1 MSRRVNAGAR
11 LDRLPI
17 GTFHT
22 RVLWLVGLGMFFD
35 SFDNTL
41 SSSALAS
48 MFHSGWSTL
57 QLNSIFMSATFAG
70 LTVGAALAGLL
81 SDRFGRRF
89 AYQFNL
95 AIFGGMALVSA
106 FAPSMT
112 WLIAFRFIMGLGM
125 GAEYVMGYGLIIEF
139 VPPTHRGRYLGLLA
153 LIGGSGVFITSVV
166 AAIVIPWLGWRP
178 MFLIGGV
185 GTLWVWWMRRHLPE
199 SPRWLERVGRS
210 SEAEEIMQAI
220 EKETGVTSPLSISQ
234 QVPAKEPHWVPIST
248 LFSRSVIRRTLL
260 AIVVNVICMFGSYS
274 LTGWMP
280 TFFVKQGMSV
290 THSLGFNAAMMGG
303 WIAGPL
309 FLSFIS
315 DRIGRRTAI
324 MMFAGLCAC
333 LGAIYPFLSSSILI
347 VLCGFLLVSA
357 VAIFLTLG
365 LGMTPEMFPTE
376 YRFRGGGVA
385 QMFGRLA
392 LIGSPFIVLE
402 LFNRFGIT
410 GVVGAISGAYLFIA
424 FLIVVAGIETNQQ
437 SLEALEPQEEA
448 ETHAGLTQT
457 MRRP

>member
-1 MSRRVNAGAR
+1 MNSRVNAGAR

-17 GTFHT
+17 GAFHT

-41 SSSALAS
+41 SSSALAA
-48 MFHSGWSTL
+48 MLHSGWSTL
-57 QLNSIFMSATFAG
+57 QLNSIFMSATFVGLTIGAG
-70 LTVGAALAGLL
+70 LAGWL

-106 FAPSMT
+106 FAPSMP
-112 WLIAFRFIMGLGM
+112 WLIAMRFIMGLGM

-153 LIGGSGVFITSVV
+153 LIGGSGVFVTSVV
-166 AAIVIPWLGWRP
+166 AALVIPWMGWRP
-178 MFLIGGV
+178 MFIIGGV

-199 SPRWLERVGRS
+199 SPRWLERVGRTA
-210 SEAEEIMQAI
+210 EAEEIMQAI
-220 EKETGVTSPLSISQ
+220 EREAGVTEPLSTGQ
-234 QVPAKEPHWVPIST
+234 QVPAKAAHWVPLST

-260 AIVVNVICMFGSYS
+260 AIVVNVVCMFGSYS

-290 THSLGFNAAMMGG
+290 THSLAFNAAMMGG

-309 FLSFIS
+309 FLSCMS
-315 DRIGRRTAI
+315 DRMGRRTAI
-324 MMFAGLCAC
+324 MLFAGVCAC
-333 LGAIYPFLSSSILI
+333 LGSIYPFLTAPALI

-365 LGMTPEMFPTE
+365 LGMSPELFPTE

-385 QMFGRLA
+385 QMFGRMG

-437 SLEALEPQEEA
+437 SLEDLEPDDTDD
-448 ETHAGLTQT
+448 THGVLSHVTP
-457 MRRP
+457 RH